1 MINRVLILSIQ
12 LGGGHLRAGQA
23 IETAFAQLD
32 RAPEVRLA
40 DTMEYTNKVFR
51 TLFLNTYTDM
61 VRNAPEIYGWLYDR
75 FDTPWKARLH
85 RNILEKLNTRPVLR
99 LLEEYRPDL
108 IICTHVLPAGI
119 LSWLGRKGRVEVPQA
134 IVITDLD
141 VHAMWLCDYYA
152 HYFVGL
158 EEMKVHLEVLGVPP
172 GKVSATGIPID
183 PVFAQGMDKAEAR
196 RQLGLD
202 PERTT
207 ILVTGGS
214 WGLGP
219 MDKLVRAFEGVRT
232 PVQIVAVCGMNSE
245 MKGTLD
251 RIADKWPAGS
261 AARVKVIGWTDRMH
275 VFMSA
280 ADLHAGKSGGLTTSE
295 ALAKGLPCL
304 IVNPIRGQE
313 ERNADHLLEEGA
325 AIRCNNLPLVPYKV
339 DKLLNDP
346 DRLARM
352 RDHAR
357 RLGRPQ
363 SALDIVH
370 KVAQLSERAQD

>member
-1 MINRVLILSIQ
+1 ML
-12 LGGGHLRAGQA
+12 
-23 IETAFAQLD
+23 
-32 RAPEVRLA
+32 
-40 DTMEYTNKVFR
+40 FR
-51 TLFLNTYTDM
+51 
-61 VRNAPEIYGWLYDR
+61 
-75 FDTPWKARLH
+75 
-85 RNILEKLNTRPVLR
+85 
-99 LLEEYRPDL
+99 
-108 IICTHVLPAGI
+108 
-119 LSWLGRKGRVEVPQA
+119 S
-134 IVITDLD
+134 
-141 VHAMWLCDYYA
+141 
-152 HYFVGL
+152 
-158 EEMKVHLEVLGVPP
+158 
-172 GKVSATGIPID
+172 
-183 PVFAQGMDKAEAR
+183 
-196 RQLGLD
+196 
-202 PERTT
+202 
-207 ILVTGGS
+207 
-214 WGLGP
+214 
-219 MDKLVRAFEGVRT
+219 
-232 PVQIVAVCGMNSE
+232 VAVCGMNSE